1 VTPYE
6 VLKASGHVEK
16 FSDFMVKD
24 SKTGDIYRADKLL
37 EEWVDGQLEANPTMA
52 EETKKELLLVRAHAD
67 AYNQSELGEV
77 FTKYSIMAPQTGNPL
92 SPPEPFNL
100 SFVLPF
106 VCFFPLFQV
115 FKTSIGP
122 AGDRDAFLRPETA
135 QGIFVNFRRLLEE
148 NNSRLPFAAAQIGL
162 SYRNEI
168 APRDKLLRV
177 REFQQAEIEHFCDFE
192 SSEHPKLP
200 FVLDTI
206 CSFWTSDAQTSHH
219 EPKRMTIREA
229 LESKTLENETLAYY
243 LARTWQFC
251 DSLGFNLEKVRFRQH
266 LDNEMVPF
274 FPPSSHLTL
283 NTSQKG
289 TLRPRLLGSR
299 NQNNIRL
306 G

>member
-1 VTPYE
+1 MHHCDTLRSSQ
-6 VLKASGHVEK
+6 VLFFLLCFVWRFFVFVCVFFFFRASGHVEK

-206 CSFWTSDAQTSHH
+206 CSFWTSDAQTCCVFFFFF
-219 EPKRMTIREA
+219 R
-229 LESKTLENETLAYY
+229 L
-243 LARTWQFC
+243 FC
-251 DSLGFNLEKVRFRQH
+251 FFCGFGNLVC
-266 LDNEMVPF
+266 
-274 FPPSSHLTL
+274 S
-283 NTSQKG
+283 NTKKS
-289 TLRPRLLGSR
+289 
-299 NQNNIRL
+299 
-306 G
+306 

>member
-1 VTPYE
+1 MGRSSFFFILPMVVASCTGNRAEYE
-6 VLKASGHVEK
+6 LCGNVNVE
-16 FSDFMVKD
+16 F
-24 SKTGDIYRADKLL
+24 
-37 EEWVDGQLEANPTMA
+37 
-52 EETKKELLLVRAHAD
+52 LVRTSLKVQPVFPKQQKEPSTFLPIFFFSFMFALP
-67 AYNQSELGEV
+67 SFMSFSFL
-77 FTKYSIMAPQTGNPL
+77 FTKHPPHPL
-92 SPPEPFNL
+92 S
-100 SFVLPF
+100 
-106 VCFFPLFQV
+106 
-115 FKTSIGP
+115 
-122 AGDRDAFLRPETA
+122 A
-135 QGIFVNFRRLLEE
+135 
-148 NNSRLPFAAAQIGL
+148 
-162 SYRNEI
+162 
-168 APRDKLLRV
+168 
-177 REFQQAEIEHFCDFE
+177 
-192 SSEHPKLP
+192 
-200 FVLDTI
+200 
-206 CSFWTSDAQTSHH
+206 HH